1 MKLDPV
7 LAEIRR
13 TREAYAARFSGD
25 TKAMLADLRKRQAE
39 SGRPSVARAPRRLS
53 DDDIRETRITQ

>member
-7 LAEIRR
+7 LAEIRK

-25 TKAMLADLRKRQAE
+25 VKSMLADLRKRQAE
-39 SGRPSVARAPRRLS
+39 SGRPSVARVPRL
-53 DDDIRETRITQ
+53 IRDSGIPETHAVQ